1 MVIGKMDVGALRKA
15 LDRREISAVELTT
28 YYLDRIAQLDPELNA
43 FITVPRAEA
52 LRMAAAADR
61 RIAAQEGVTA
71 LTGIPVA
78 IKDNIC
84 TAGIRTTC
92 GSRLLA
98 DFIPIYDATV
108 VAKLKQAGAV
118 LLGKTNLDEF
128 AMGSATQYTFY
139 GPTRNP
145 WDRDRVAGGSSGGS
159 AVAVAAGMA
168 PLALG
173 TDTGGSIRQ
182 PAAFCGVWGLK
193 PTYGRVS
200 RYGLV
205 PYAPSF
211 DQIGPLARNARD
223 LFLLF
228 RALAGH
234 DPLDPTSLPA
244 PAETGGDLSGSIRG
258 LRVGLPREFFGA
270 GLDAEL
276 KERVLTVAQ
285 VLAEA
290 GCVLV
295 ELSLPSVAYA
305 LPAYYLLAYAEAS
318 SSMARY
324 DGVRFGNRS
333 GAEQGIVGMMT
344 ATRQGFG
351 PEVKRRVLL
360 GTYFLSADCY
370 EEYYRPAQKV
380 RAWLRQDFAAAYRRC
395 DLLLTPTTAAPAF
408 RFADE
413 AGDERALALTEQ
425 CTVAANLTG
434 DPALSFPCGR
444 INHLPVGAQLIG
456 PAGAEE
462 LLIRV
467 AAVYAEKA
475 PDDAMPEWT
484 APDVGEQIEV

>member
-1 MVIGKMDVGALRKA
+1 MNVGALRKA
-15 LDRREISAVELTT
+15 LDRREISAVELAT
-28 YYLDRIAQLDPELNA
+28 YYLDRIAQLDPQLKA
-43 FITVPRAEA
+43 FITVPRAEV
-52 LRMAAAADR
+52 LQMAAAADR
-61 RIAAQEGVTA
+61 RIATQEDVTA

-84 TAGIRTTC
+84 TEGIRTTC

-128 AMGSATQYTFY
+128 AMGSATQYSFY

-258 LRVGLPREFFGA
+258 LRVGLPGIFGA

-295 ELSLPSVAYA
+295 ELSLPSVA
-305 LPAYYLLAYAEAS
+305 LCPSRLLSPGLRGSQFQY
-318 SSMARY
+318 
-324 DGVRFGNRS
+324 
-333 GAEQGIVGMMT
+333 
-344 ATRQGFG
+344 G
-351 PEVKRRVLL
+351 PV
-360 GTYFLSADCY
+360 
-370 EEYYRPAQKV
+370 
-380 RAWLRQDFAAAYRRC
+380 
-395 DLLLTPTTAAPAF
+395 
-408 RFADE
+408 
-413 AGDERALALTEQ
+413 
-425 CTVAANLTG
+425 
-434 DPALSFPCGR
+434 
-444 INHLPVGAQLIG
+444 
-456 PAGAEE
+456 
-462 LLIRV
+462 
-467 AAVYAEKA
+467 
-475 PDDAMPEWT
+475 
-484 APDVGEQIEV
+484 